1 MIGGAVLWAVALGMA
16 IPELWE
22 HGGTGREVGW
32 AHARLG
38 QVPRVTR
45 VAPGGPADGILRVG
59 DRIIAIDGIS
69 DFAGLYTPAAQVWR
83 YAPGTAYRA
92 RVERGGEQIDVTLRV
107 GARPV
112 SQWGLIAS
120 MLFGS
125 LTFAAIGWLMGWQQ
139 PEFRTAR
146 LGWIATQMTAFVYLA
161 LALEGTQLLGWYPS
175 PLISVLRLIGSW
187 HLWFAYCFV
196 AEFPYPAAAAS
207 GVWRGVRNGLGVVCF
222 GAWCIVAWVNVSFLA
237 GSAWMRR
244 LPVWLSDMYSPATM
258 VCVVL
263 MGVGVVAVLIRN
275 YRVGVDARAR
285 SSIRLVAGAI
295 AVAMGASGA
304 ASLFAMLTGQLP
316 SPLVN
321 LAPLPIPV
329 CFAYAVLRHGVLD
342 LRLVVHRS
350 LQYLL
355 ARQLLRGLTLLPL
368 GLMVVRAIA
377 NPAAPIGSL
386 FNIVGVGLVVAAVAG
401 LEFRE
406 RLQQGLDRWYRRPG
420 LERERQLRTL
430 AAEIAG
436 LGSWVEVEAM
446 APGRV
451 MAILELESAGFD
463 EAGALELGAGEAISD
478 SERELVTLVEAQ
490 ARLVRERSAAVQ
502 TERQRIARE
511 IHDTAGHG
519 FAGIALYMDAAR
531 KTFASGATE
540 EASQFLEEAGAL
552 ARKSLRETRA
562 SIAGLRE
569 GDLAARLESLAGR
582 NGIVTVSVGAD
593 AAGRAPGETQWHL
606 ARIAEEAVAN
616 ACKHAGAGA
625 VRVVLEGRE
634 GVLCLRIWDD
644 GRGFDTDELGRGGYG
659 LTGMR
664 ERTEQMGGT
673 LTIASAA
680 GAGTEI
686 RVEVPA

>member
-1 MIGGAVLWAVALGMA
+1 MLWAVALGMA
-16 IPELWE
+16 IPEFWA
-22 HGGTGREVGW
+22 HGGTARGVGW
-32 AHARLG
+32 FSTPEGQAHWVT
-38 QVPRVTR
+38 QVR
-45 VAPGGPADGILRVG
+45 PGGPADGMLRVG
-59 DRIIAIDGIS
+59 DRVLSIDGKS
-69 DFAGLYTPAAQVWR
+69 GYAGSYTPVTQAWR
-83 YAPGTAYRA
+83 LPPGTEYRA
-92 RVERGGEQIDVTLRV
+92 QVERGGERIDVTLRV
-107 GARPV
+107 AERPGSQWLLIV
-112 SQWGLIAS
+112 SQ
-120 MLFGS
+120 LFGS

-146 LGWIATQMTAFVYLA
+146 LGWVASQLTAFSYLA
-161 LALEGTQLLGWYPS
+161 LALNGTQTLGWYPS
-175 PLISVLRLIGSW
+175 TLLSVLRAAGNW
-187 HLWFAYCFV
+187 HLWLAYCFV
-196 AEFPYPAAAAS
+196 AEFPYPPPMS
-207 GVWRGVRNGLGVVCF
+207 RVWRGIRNGLGVVCF
-222 GAWCIVAWVNVSFLA
+222 VAWCVMTWSNLA
-237 GSAWMRR
+237 FAGGETWSRR
-244 LPVWLSDMYSPATM
+244 LPAGVLEVYPQVSMGCIS
-258 VCVVL
+258 L
-263 MGVGVVAVLIRN
+263 MGLGVMAVLIRN
-275 YRVGVDARAR
+275 YRVMTDARAR

-295 AVAMGASGA
+295 AVGMGTMSA
-304 ASLFAMLTGQLP
+304 ASIIAILNGQIS
-316 SPLVN
+316 SPLIN
-321 LAPLPIPV
+321 LAPLPIPI

-350 LQYLL
+350 LHYLL

-368 GLMVVRAIA
+368 VLMVVRAIA
-377 NPAAPIGSL
+377 NPEAPIGSL

-420 LERERQLRTL
+420 LERERQLRAL
-430 AAEIAG
+430 AAEIG
-436 LGSWVEVEAM
+436 GMGSREEVAAM
-446 APGRV
+446 APRRV
-451 MAILELESAGFD
+451 MAILELEWAEFD
-463 EAGALELGAGEAISD
+463 EAGALQLGPGEAISD
-478 SERELVTLVEAQ
+478 SERELVALVAAQ
-490 ARLVRERSAAVQ
+490 ARLVREKAEAVQ

-511 IHDTAGHG
+511 IHDTAGQG

-582 NGIVTVSVGAD
+582 NEIVTVSVGAD
-593 AAGRAPGETQWHL
+593 AAGRAPGEMQWHL

-625 VRVVLEGRE
+625 IRVELQGRD
-634 GVLCLRIWDD
+634 GVLCLRICDD

-659 LTGMR
+659 LAGMR

-673 LTIASAA
+673 LTIASAP

>member
-1 MIGGAVLWAVALGMA
+1 MLWAVALGMA

-22 HGGTGREVGW
+22 HGGTAREVGW
-32 AHARLG
+32 FSARPG
-38 QVPRVTR
+38 QTPRVTR
-45 VAPGGPADGILRVG
+45 VTPGGPADGILREG

-69 DFAGLYTPAAQVWR
+69 DFGGLYMPVAQVWP
-83 YAPGTAYRA
+83 YAPGREYRV
-92 RVERGGEQIDVTLRV
+92 RVEREGEQIDVTLRV
-107 GARPV
+107 GARPG
-112 SQWGLIAS
+112 SQWPLIAS
-120 MLFGS
+120 LLFGS

-146 LGWIATQMTAFVYLA
+146 LGWVAAQLTAFSYLSLALDGTQM
-161 LALEGTQLLGWYPS
+161 LGWYPS
-175 PLISVLRLIGSW
+175 VLLNVLRLIGSW
-187 HLWFAYCFV
+187 HLWMAYCFV
-196 AEFPYPAAAAS
+196 AEFPYPPPAS
-207 GVWRGVRNGLGVVCF
+207 RVWRGIRNGLGVVCL
-222 GAWCIVAWVNVSFLA
+222 GAWCVVAWVNLSFVGGA
-237 GSAWMRR
+237 AWLRR
-244 LPVWLSDMYSPATM
+244 LPAWTLNTYSLVTM
-258 VCVVL
+258 ACIVL
-263 MGVGVVAVLIRN
+263 TGVGVVAVLIRN
-275 YRVGVDARAR
+275 YRVGGDARAR

-295 AVAMGASGA
+295 AVAMGATGA
-304 ASLFAMLTGQLP
+304 ASFFAMLTGQMP

-350 LQYLL
+350 LRYLL

-368 GLMVVRAIA
+368 GVMVVRAIA

-386 FNIVGVGLVVAAVAG
+386 FNVVGVGLVVAAVLG

-406 RLQQGLDRWYRRPG
+406 RLQHGLDRWYRGPAV
-420 LERERQLRTL
+420 EREKQLRAL

-436 LGSWVEVEAM
+436 LGSWEEVEAT

-451 MAILELESAGFD
+451 MSILELEWAEFD
-463 EAGALELGAGEAISD
+463 EAGTLQLGPGEAISD
-478 SERELVTLVEAQ
+478 SERELLALVSAQ
-490 ARLVRERSAAVQ
+490 ARLVREKMAAVR

-593 AAGRAPGETQWHL
+593 AAGRAPGEMQWHL

-616 ACKHAGAGA
+616 ACKYAGAGA
-625 VRVVLEGRE
+625 IRVVLEARD
-634 GVLCLRIWDD
+634 GVLGLRIWDD
-644 GRGFDTDELGRGGYG
+644 GRGFEPDAVGRGGYG
-659 LTGMR
+659 LAGMR

-673 LTIASAA
+673 LTIASAP
-680 GAGTEI
+680 GEGTEI
-686 RVEVPA
+686 CVEVPA